1 MYVYICIQHAHV
13 HGAECSI
20 QLLVDDT
27 MDQVFSPP
35 AFAYNS
41 HVPYVGEAA
50 PQSAAQRTFTLLKER
65 TEPRRV
71 YIVPLYSDSVYS

>member
-1 MYVYICIQHAHV
+1 
-13 HGAECSI
+13 
-20 QLLVDDT
+20 